1 VSTRDDAAGP
11 LPLAAFYRGGRD
23 NHGRT
28 LDEIL
33 DWDWDRLESTH
44 DYIQWLFPLRER
56 SGANPSAPVLS
67 NDEVAAFRDDAEL
80 RTQLQR
86 AWRVMLAFYGFTVT
100 ETSPLQIRRS
110 ADHQLRCRVWLYPGS
125 HNFLRLTRMLRSL
138 RTLGLEAEARATFA
152 VLSQV
157 VQEHPFAVSRTTYGF
172 WQRAMQDALP

>member
-1 VSTRDDAAGP
+1 MSTRDDAAGP
-11 LPLAAFYRGGRD
+11 LPLVAFYRGGPD
-23 NHGRT
+23 NRGRT

-33 DWDWDRLESTH
+33 GWDWDRLESTH

-56 SGANPSAPVLS
+56 SGANPNAPVLTTAGI
-67 NDEVAAFRDDAEL
+67 AAFRDDADL
-80 RTQLQR
+80 RARLQR

-138 RTLGLEAEARATFA
+138 RTLGLEAEARATFQA
-152 VLSQV
+152 LSQV

-172 WQRAMQDALP
+172 WQRAMHDVLA